1 MSNADLFDLELN
13 DPSNDSLQSE
23 DKSDDDHIE
32 VDEERVQ
39 VPMEQYILMFYPYYR
54 PLFSSKRY

>member
-13 DPSNDSLQSE
+13 DPSNDTLQSE

-32 VDEERVQ
+32 IDEDRVQ
-39 VPMEQYILMFYPYYR
+39 VLINTKHNIAHLLIAGNGKCR
-54 PLFSSKRY
+54 N